1 MPRCARHTP
10 KSESGAFGLVL
21 YGWNMPLEIPGM
33 DHHAAVKSLEYTA
46 LFLRKPREGYGENE
60 KSGENRCDFFH

>member
-1 MPRCARHTP
+1 
-10 KSESGAFGLVL
+10 
-21 YGWNMPLEIPGM
+21 MPLEIPGM

-60 KSGENRCDFFH
+60 KSGENRCDFFHYSCLWLQK